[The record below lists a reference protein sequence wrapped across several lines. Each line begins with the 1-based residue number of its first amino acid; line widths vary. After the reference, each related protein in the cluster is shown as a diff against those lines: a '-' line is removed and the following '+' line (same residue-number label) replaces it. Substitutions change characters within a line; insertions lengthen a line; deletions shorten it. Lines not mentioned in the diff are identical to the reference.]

1 MTNREWLHQM
11 SDEQLAEWLNSVG
24 ETFIHLWYDPSFEL
38 PYKDLAIKVHVK
50 MLQAEHEATEV
61 WRRRYLNDR
70 GRNN

>member
-1 MTNREWLHQM
+1 M

-50 MLQAEHEATEV
+50 MLQAEHEVTEV
-61 WRRRYLNDR
+61 
-70 GRNN
+70 